1 MELSLMF
8 RLSARSRLA
17 AFTGNSGSQKNQ
29 KNEPSTRSVRAARAV
44 AMMILVL
51 GRSPGLGTSTRHI
64 AREVSFENVEGHV
77 IAAHEVSFRFTDGFE
92 VGSS

>member
-1 MELSLMF
+1 
-8 RLSARSRLA
+8 
-17 AFTGNSGSQKNQ
+17 
-29 KNEPSTRSVRAARAV
+29 
-44 AMMILVL
+44 MMILVL